1 MHDNVS
7 RLQHGGADFA
17 LSVSQVAGQLLAH
30 HILCV
35 MVSQQAHIK
44 LVKRPAAQF
53 AGQHPQRAKLDEE
66 NQCSVVAVER
76 KDEVVMEF
84 PTEFRLEEDD
94 EIYLCGTIE
103 ALNRF
108 FDNYPQGEQSLVTA
122 PV

>member
-1 MHDNVS
+1 
-7 RLQHGGADFA
+7 
-17 LSVSQVAGQLLAH
+17 
-30 HILCV
+30 

-53 AGQHPQRAKLDEE
+53 AGRHPLQAELDEE

-76 KDEVVMEF
+76 EGEIIMEF
-84 PTEFRLEEDD
+84 PPEFRLAEAD
-94 EIYLCGTIE
+94 EIYVCGTIE

-108 FDNYPQGEQSLVTA
+108 YDNYQQVEQSLVIA